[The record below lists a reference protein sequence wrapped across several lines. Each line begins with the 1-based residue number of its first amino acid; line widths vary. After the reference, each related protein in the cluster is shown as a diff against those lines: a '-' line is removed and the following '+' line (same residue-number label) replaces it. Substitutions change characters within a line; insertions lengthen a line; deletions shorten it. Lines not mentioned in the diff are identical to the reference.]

1 MPPPQNKT
9 PNDFRIAALETKTA
23 ARQQNL
29 MLSGSGIPWEDRGS
43 LGILSAF
50 FATAFGMISKPAA
63 TLAKMA
69 RPETSKDARIFTY
82 ACAAVWF
89 LAVLIQSAF
98 AYFVFYNRDASANID
113 GQQYLINT
121 LGEAAVVGV
130 AAFLAPR
137 IIAWMFYRLT
147 SFDMTSKA
155 PFVLVYNCIA
165 YLMGISLLALI
176 PGGPKPTLAIGPIL
190 AGLWMFAAMLIVA
203 IKYLRIR
210 AVAAIIGSI
219 LTFVA
224 VSAIIVA
231 ALFAFTFLWTTMM
244 PYSAFPAPIVPV
256 KYQ

>member
-1 MPPPQNKT
+1 LPPPQHKT
-9 PNDFRIAALETKTA
+9 PSDFRIAALEPKMT

-50 FATAFGMISKPAA
+50 FATAFGMIFKPSA

-69 RPETSKDARIFTY
+69 RPETNKDARIFTY

-89 LAVLIQSAF
+89 FAVLIQSAF
-98 AYFVFYNRDASANID
+98 AYYVFFNRNASID
-113 GQQYLINT
+113 VEGQQYVINT
-121 LGEAAVVGV
+121 LGEAAIAG
-130 AAFLAPR
+130 AAAVLAPR

-176 PGGPKPTLAIGPIL
+176 PGGPKPTIAIGPIL
-190 AGLWMFAAMLIVA
+190 AGIWMFAALIIVA

-210 AVAAIIGSI
+210 AVAALIGSI

-224 VSAIIVA
+224 VSAVVIGAIF
-231 ALFAFTFLWTTMM
+231 ALTFLWTTLFS
-244 PYSAFPAPIVPV
+244 YSAFPAPYVAP